1 MASRSMPTS
10 TRNCFRRSSIPPVL
24 VSSARPTPTST
35 SRCTE
40 RDEYSCVRVK
50 ASRTPVGARRLA
62 IEQAIGSETAAR
74 RSMLIRKRDSNSTVA
89 IRVRN
94 VSKSFPGV
102 QALRGINFELLSGE
116 VHGLVGANG
125 AGKSTFIRM
134 LSGASQPDTGEIEV
148 QGSPLL
154 FEDPRLQR
162 GAGIAAIYQE
172 LTIIPEMSVLSNAFL
187 GRVPSRFF
195 VTDKGRMERRF
206 AELSEW
212 MGLRIPP
219 HVNAGSLSVANQQ
232 MIEILRAVQT
242 DQNVLI
248 MDEPT
253 APLGPYERAK
263 LYDLIRRLKESGVA
277 ILFISHDLD
286 EVLELS
292 DRVSVMREGLLVE
305 TRGAA
310 KWTKD
315 TLVQAMLG
323 DIQIV
328 PGRKRTHGSDQ
339 ELLHVNNLAMPG
351 RLSGLSFGLHEGEI
365 LGIAG
370 LVGAGRSEVL
380 RCIAGAEP
388 SAEGSMRF
396 AGVDCPWPQTIR
408 EAIARGIVLAP
419 EDRKRQGLVLTR
431 SSLSNLM
438 LADLHAVAAG
448 PVIDRGQMRERGETL
463 ARQLGFDPE
472 RLDTEALNLSGGNQQ
487 KLVLGK
493 WLNRKPRILLLDEPT
508 RGIDLGA
515 KQEIFQAIRRLS
527 DEGMGVILVSSDLE
541 EVVEHSD
548 RVLVMARGRQ
558 IDILDGHDATV
569 ERILNLIFAVE
580 SRAVDAGAN

>member
-1 MASRSMPTS
+1 VRAALSAHRSKE
-10 TRNCFRRSSIPPVL
+10 V
-24 VSSARPTPTST
+24 V
-35 SRCTE
+35 
-40 RDEYSCVRVK
+40 
-50 ASRTPVGARRLA
+50 
-62 IEQAIGSETAAR
+62 IEQVNGNEVAAR
-74 RSMLIRKRDSNSTVA
+74 RTAPVGKRDFNSTVA

-134 LSGASQPDTGEIEV
+134 LSGASQPDTGEIEI

-154 FEDPRLQR
+154 FDDPRLQR
-162 GAGIAAIYQE
+162 GAGIATIYQE

-187 GRVPSRFF
+187 GQVPSRFGI
-195 VTDKGRMERRF
+195 TDRKRMLRRF
-206 AELSEW
+206 GELSEW
-212 MGLRIPP
+212 MGLNIPP
-219 HVNAGSLSVANQQ
+219 DVNAGTLSVANQQ
-232 MIEILRAVQT
+232 MVEILRAVQT

-253 APLGPYERAK
+253 APLGPYERERLYK
-263 LYDLIRRLKESGVA
+263 LIGRLKESGVA
-277 ILFISHDLD
+277 IIFISHDLD
-286 EVLELS
+286 EVLNLS
-292 DRVSVMREGLLVE
+292 DRVSVMREGLLLE
-305 TRGAA
+305 TRAAA

-323 DIQIV
+323 DVQIV
-328 PGRKRTHGSDQ
+328 PGKKRNHATDE
-339 ELLHVNNLAMPG
+339 ELLRVSNLALPG
-351 RLSGLSFGLHEGEI
+351 RLSGLSFGLHRGEI

-370 LVGAGRSEVL
+370 LVGAGRTELL

-388 SAEGSMRF
+388 AAQGSMRL
-396 AGVDCPWPQTIR
+396 AGAECAWPRTVR
-408 EAIARGIVLAP
+408 DAIKRGIVLAP
-419 EDRKRQGLVLTR
+419 EDRKHQGLVLSR

-448 PVIDRGQMRERGETL
+448 AVIDRGKTRAQGEAL
-463 ARQLGFDPE
+463 ARQLGFNSK
-472 RLDTEALNLSGGNQQ
+472 RLDTDALNLSGGNQQ

-527 DEGMGVILVSSDLE
+527 DDGMGVILVSSDLE
-541 EVVEHSD
+541 EVIEHAD

-558 IDILDGHDATV
+558 IDLLDGRGATV

-580 SRAVDAGAN
+580 GRANESGADR

>member
-1 MASRSMPTS
+1 
-10 TRNCFRRSSIPPVL
+10 
-24 VSSARPTPTST
+24 
-35 SRCTE
+35 
-40 RDEYSCVRVK
+40 
-50 ASRTPVGARRLA
+50 LA
-62 IEQAIGSETAAR
+62 IEQVIGIETAAR
-74 RSMLIRKRDSNSTVA
+74 RSMPIRKRDSNSTIA

-154 FEDPRLQR
+154 FDDPRLQR

-187 GRVPSRFF
+187 GQVPSRFF
-195 VTDKGRMERRF
+195 FTDKRRMERRF

-212 MGLRIPP
+212 MGLKIPP

-253 APLGPYERAK
+253 APLGPYERAR
-263 LYDLIRRLKESGVA
+263 LYDLIGRLKESGVS
-277 ILFISHDLD
+277 IIFISHDLD
-286 EVLELS
+286 EVLQLS
-292 DRVSVMREGLLVE
+292 NRVSVMREGLLVE
-305 TRGAA
+305 TRAAA

-315 TLVQAMLG
+315 TLVQTMLG
-323 DIQIV
+323 NVQIV
-328 PGRKRTHGSDQ
+328 PGRKRTHASDQ
-339 ELLHVNNLAMPG
+339 ELLHVSNLVLPG
-351 RLSGLSFGLHEGEI
+351 RLSGLSFRLHEGEI

-370 LVGAGRSEVL
+370 LVGAGRTEVL

-396 AGVDCPWPQTIR
+396 AGMDCSWPRTIR
-408 EAIARGIVLAP
+408 EAIGRGIVLAP
-419 EDRKRQGLVLTR
+419 EDRKRQGLVLSR

-438 LADLHAVAAG
+438 LADLHAVAVG
-448 PVIDRGQMRERGETL
+448 SVIDRSKARTRGETL
-463 ARQLGFDPE
+463 ARQLGFNPE

-493 WLNRKPRILLLDEPT
+493 WLNRKPKILLLDEPT

-541 EVVEHSD
+541 EVVERSD
-548 RVLVMARGRQ
+548 RVLVMARGGQ
-558 IDILDGHDATV
+558 IEILDGHHATV

-580 SRAVDAGAN
+580 SRAIDAGVN

>member
-1 MASRSMPTS
+1 
-10 TRNCFRRSSIPPVL
+10 
-24 VSSARPTPTST
+24 
-35 SRCTE
+35 
-40 RDEYSCVRVK
+40 
-50 ASRTPVGARRLA
+50 
-62 IEQAIGSETAAR
+62 
-74 RSMLIRKRDSNSTVA
+74 
-89 IRVRN
+89 
-94 VSKSFPGV
+94 V

-134 LSGASQPDTGEIEV
+134 LSGASQPDAGEIEV

-162 GAGIAAIYQE
+162 GLGIAAIYQE

-187 GRVPSRFF
+187 GKVPSRFF
-195 VTDKGRMERRF
+195 VTDRRRMERRF
-206 AELSEW
+206 AELSRW
-212 MGLRIPP
+212 MGLNIPP
-219 HVNAGSLSVANQQ
+219 HVNAGTLSVANQQ

-253 APLGPYERAK
+253 APLGPYERAR
-263 LYDLIRRLKESGVA
+263 LYDLIGRLKENGVA
-277 ILFISHDLD
+277 IIFISHDLD
-286 EVLELS
+286 EVLKLS
-292 DRVSVMREGLLVE
+292 DRVSVMREGQLVE
-305 TRGAA
+305 TRIAS

-323 DIQIV
+323 DVQIV
-328 PGRKRTHGSDQ
+328 AGKKRAHATDE
-339 ELLHVNNLAMPG
+339 ELLHVGNLALPG
-351 RLSGLSFGLHEGEI
+351 RLFGLSFGLHQGEI

-370 LVGAGRSEVL
+370 LVGAGRTEVL

-388 SAEGSMRF
+388 SAVGAMRF
-396 AGVDCPWPQTIR
+396 AGMDCPWPRTIR
-408 EAIARGIVLAP
+408 EAIGRGIVLAP
-419 EDRKRQGLVLTR
+419 EDRKRQGLVLSR
-431 SSLSNLM
+431 SAQSNLM
-438 LADLHAVAAG
+438 LADLPAVATG
-448 PVIDRGQMRERGETL
+448 SVIDRNKARSRGEAL
-463 ARQLGFDPE
+463 ARQLGFDPK
-472 RLDTEALNLSGGNQQ
+472 RLDAETLNLSGGNQQ

-493 WLNRKPRILLLDEPT
+493 WLNRKPKILLLDEPT

-527 DEGMGVILVSSDLE
+527 DEGMGVILISSDLE

-558 IDILDGHDATV
+558 IDVLDGRDATV

-580 SRAVDAGAN
+580 SRAVEAGAS

>member
-1 MASRSMPTS
+1 MGR
-10 TRNCFRRSSIPPVL
+10 
-24 VSSARPTPTST
+24 
-35 SRCTE
+35 
-40 RDEYSCVRVK
+40 
-50 ASRTPVGARRLA
+50 
-62 IEQAIGSETAAR
+62 AIGFATAEHGNAPIR
-74 RSMLIRKRDSNSTVA
+74 RRDSNSTVA

-102 QALRGINFELLSGE
+102 QALRSVNFELLSGE

-134 LSGASQPDTGEIEV
+134 LSGASIPDTGEIEV

-154 FEDPRLQR
+154 FDDPRLQR

-187 GRVPSRFF
+187 GKVPSRFF
-195 VTDKGRMERRF
+195 LTDKRRMERRF
-206 AELSEW
+206 AELSNW
-212 MGLRIPP
+212 MGLNVSPN
-219 HVNAGSLSVANQQ
+219 VNAGTLSVANQQ

-253 APLGPYERAK
+253 APLGPHERAR
-263 LYDLIRRLKESGVA
+263 LYDLIGRLKESGVA
-277 ILFISHDLD
+277 IIFISHDLD
-286 EVLELS
+286 EVLKLS
-292 DRVSVMREGLLVE
+292 DRVSVMREGLLVA
-305 TRGAA
+305 TRTAA
-310 KWTKD
+310 QWTKD
-315 TLVQAMLG
+315 TLVKSMLG
-323 DIQIV
+323 DIQIL
-328 PGRKRTHGSDQ
+328 PGEKRSGPPTG
-339 ELLHVNNLAMPG
+339 ELLRVIGVTLPG
-351 RLSGLSFGLHEGEI
+351 LLSGLSFSVNQGEI

-370 LVGAGRSEVL
+370 LVGAGRTELL

-388 SAEGSMRF
+388 AATGSMRMD
-396 AGVDCPWPQTIR
+396 GVDCGWPRTIR
-408 EAIARGIVLAP
+408 EAIRAGIVLAP
-419 EDRKRQGLVLTR
+419 EDRKRQGLVLSR

-438 LADLHAVAAG
+438 LGDLRAVAKG
-448 PVIDRGQMRERGETL
+448 FVVDRDEARNRGKKL
-463 ARQLGFDPE
+463 ARQLGFNPG
-472 RLDTEALNLSGGNQQ
+472 RLDTDALNLSGGNQQ

-493 WLNRKPRILLLDEPT
+493 WLNRKPKLLLLDEPT

-527 DEGMGVILVSSDLE
+527 AEGMAVILVSSDLE
-541 EVVEHSD
+541 EVVEHAD

-558 IDILDGHDATV
+558 VGLLDGHDATV

-580 SRAVDAGAN
+580 NRASDAGAN

>member
-1 MASRSMPTS
+1 MLTNTAPYTEPVEYLMRAGSNSPHAGPQSTPVKRQGGGIETEESQNTRMH
-10 TRNCFRRSSIPPVL
+10 TRNL
-24 VSSARPTPTST
+24 KST
-35 SRCTE
+35 
-40 RDEYSCVRVK
+40 
-50 ASRTPVGARRLA
+50 
-62 IEQAIGSETAAR
+62 I
-74 RSMLIRKRDSNSTVA
+74 A

-102 QALRGINFELLSGE
+102 QALRGVNFELLTGE

-125 AGKSTFIRM
+125 AGKSTFIRV

-154 FEDPRLQR
+154 FEDPRRQR
-162 GAGIAAIYQE
+162 SAGIAAIYQE

-187 GRVPSRFF
+187 GNVPNRFF
-195 VTDKGRMERRF
+195 FTDKRRMERRF
-206 AELSEW
+206 LELSNW
-212 MGLRIPP
+212 MGLHISP
-219 HVNAGSLSVANQQ
+219 HVNAGTLSIASQQ
-232 MIEILRAVQT
+232 MLEILRAVQT

-253 APLGPYERAK
+253 APLGPNERAK
-263 LYDLIRRLKESGVA
+263 LYDLIGRLKETGVA
-277 ILFISHDLD
+277 IIFISHDLD
-286 EVLELS
+286 EVLKVS
-292 DRVSVMREGLLVE
+292 DRVSVMREGRLIE
-305 TRGAA
+305 SRTAA
-310 KWTKD
+310 KWSKD

-323 DIQIV
+323 DVQIV
-328 PGRKRTHGSDQ
+328 PGMKRSHATAG
-339 ELLHVNNLAMPG
+339 ELLHVSNLTLPG
-351 RLSGLSFGLHEGEI
+351 RLSGLSFGLQRGEI

-370 LVGAGRSEVL
+370 LVGAGRTEVL

-388 SAEGSMRF
+388 SVKGSMRF
-396 AGVDCPWPQTIR
+396 GGVDCVWPRTIR
-408 EAIARGIVLAP
+408 EGIAQGIVLAP
-419 EDRKRQGLVLTR
+419 EDRKSQGLVLSR

-438 LADLHAVAAG
+438 LADLHAVARG
-448 PVIDRGQMRERGETL
+448 SIIDQKKTRARGGAL
-463 ARQLGFDPE
+463 ARQMGFNPR
-472 RLDTEALNLSGGNQQ
+472 RLDTDALNLSGGNQQ

-493 WLNRKPRILLLDEPT
+493 WLNRTPKVLLLDEPT

-558 IDILDGHDATV
+558 IELLDGHDATV

-580 SRAVDAGAN
+580 NSLTAFGDT